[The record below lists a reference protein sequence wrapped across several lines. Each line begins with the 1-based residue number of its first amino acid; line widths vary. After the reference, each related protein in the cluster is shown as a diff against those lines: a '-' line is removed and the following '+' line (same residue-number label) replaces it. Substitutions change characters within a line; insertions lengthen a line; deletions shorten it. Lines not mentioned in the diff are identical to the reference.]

1 MRYWWV
7 NQNQTYRHEVSGGY
21 LWSPK
26 RKTNGNRNPFYDF
39 MREVAPG
46 DVVFSFAE
54 TRIKA
59 IGIAR
64 SHCYEAP
71 KPAEFGQA
79 GAYWENIGW
88 RVDVRFYELSG
99 PIRPAAHMNRI
110 AEHLPSRYAPLRP
123 DGAGLQSVYLTRVQE
138 PLAAVLVDLIGR
150 EARELLDVVRDQPG
164 DGSAPALGLVE
175 WEEHELQ
182 RVSSDATLPETDRLA
197 IVTARRGQG
206 LFKQNVMRI
215 ERCCRITKVDR
226 VEHLRAS
233 HCKPWRDSSNEE
245 RLDGENG
252 LLLTPNADH
261 LFDRGFISFEDDGEV
276 LVSPV
281 AHRQSLERMGLDAR
295 EGVMVGGFTEG
306 QRRYLA
312 FHRENVF
319 LESQFLR

>member
-1 MRYWWV
+1 M
-7 NQNQTYRHEVSGGY
+7 
-21 LWSPK
+21 WSPK
-26 RKTNGNRNPFYDF
+26 RKSNGNHNPFYDF

-59 IGIAR
+59 IGIVR

-88 RVDVRFYELSG
+88 RVDVRFYELKG
-99 PIRPAAHMNRI
+99 AIRPSAHMEQIAAH
-110 AEHLPSRYAPLRP
+110 LPRRYAPLRP
-123 DGAGLQSVYLTRVQE
+123 NGDGLQSVYLTRVQDS
-138 PLAAVLVDLIGR
+138 LAAVLVDLIGR
-150 EARELLDVVRDQPG
+150 EARELLDMVRDQPS
-164 DGSAPALGLVE
+164 DGATPALGLVE
-175 WEEHELQ
+175 WEEYELQ
-182 RVSSDATLPETDRLA
+182 CVSSDARLPETDRLA

-215 ERCCRITKVDR
+215 ERCCRITRVDR
-226 VEHLRAS
+226 MEHLRAS
-233 HCKPWRDSSNEE
+233 HCKPWRDSTNEE
-245 RLDGENG
+245 RVDGENG

-261 LFDRGFISFEDDGEV
+261 LFDRGFITFEDNGRV

-281 AHRQSLERMGLDAR
+281 AHSQSLQRMGLDVA
-295 EGVMVGGFTEG
+295 GSMNVGSFTDA
-306 QRRYLA
+306 QQRYLE

-319 LESQFLR
+319 LASRFLA